1 MILFTSDLHLG
12 HKNILKL
19 CNRPFS
25 SIEEMDATLIENW
38 NKKVHKNDQVYILG
52 DLMYRNEKPPEEYLR
67 QLNGKKHLITGNHD
81 RAWVKMCD
89 TSQYFKSV
97 NRLDYISD
105 RKRQMT
111 LCHFPMMSWPHMP
124 RSYMVFGHIHGTTDA
139 DYWLL
144 IARNEKM
151 LNAGVD
157 INGYAP
163 VTFDEMVENNAKHKA
178 AYLEMTTQYTLEMR
192 LEDILCDL
200 ERRIGLFEE
209 ACAADMAKCK
219 EAIAEKEYEGFK
231 SYLLG
236 YLASNQA
243 RDAELQLLRTQ
254 YDALLSLTQNH

>member
-25 SIEEMDATLIENW
+25 SIEEMDAVLIENW
-38 NKKVHKNDQVYILG
+38 NRKVHKNDQVYILG
-52 DLMYRNEKPPEEYLR
+52 DLMYRNEKLPEEYLR

-81 RAWVKMCD
+81 RAWVKTCD
-89 TSQYFKSV
+89 LTQYFESV
-97 NRLDYISD
+97 DRLGYISD
-105 RKRQMT
+105 GKRQMT

-124 RSYMVFGHIHGTTDA
+124 RSYMVFGHIHANTDA
-139 DYWLL
+139 DYWPF
-144 IARNEKM
+144 IAQNEKM

-157 INGYAP
+157 INGYVP
-163 VTFDEMVENNAKHKA
+163 VTFDEMVESNGKHKVGS
-178 AYLEMTTQYTLEMR
+178 LEAGTQLNLEER
-192 LEDILCDL
+192 LEAALHDL
-200 ERRIGLFEE
+200 ESRIAQFEV
-209 ACAADMAKCK
+209 ACATDMAKCK

-231 SYLLG
+231 SYLFG

-254 YDALLSLTQNH
+254 YDTLLGLKKGR